1 MKKLLTRLTAS
12 AASAVIAVSTLNALT
27 AIFAADTETPT
38 EIHVTFDLS
47 DPDIFFSEDEDGN
60 IVKPEDIT
68 GRPNSSVKIPA
79 GSPEKE
85 GYQFVGWT
93 ADDFFGY
100 EPGDIYRVY
109 EEDVVMKP
117 IFREKGSEIFV
128 LSYEVEMGGEII
140 DTSLELPS
148 KKVTANTLL
157 KASFMSYQDS
167 EKKSTGWTDG
177 EHKILQ
183 EQKFIMPAH
192 DVVLT
197 PIWHRRLTF
206 TYLAGDYDDIVG
218 ATSCEYDVI
227 ESQTKDVNDGTR
239 FARIGYAI
247 DHWHCD
253 YDDQDYAFFSEF
265 TMPDQDVTM
274 TAVWKPVQY
283 VVVFKTKVSGTQNI
297 KVPGATGDTIKVPE
311 MTVENE
317 GYTFGGWTY
326 DGKTYQPGDD
336 FLIKGAL
343 PGAGI
348 GLEPIWIANDEPETT
363 TTTTTTTA
371 PTTTTTTV
379 TTIGDQ
385 VTAPINIL
393 KKPDKLS
400 YVKNSGEKIDLTGM
414 KVSIGGV
421 DPEVDAD
428 KFYLLSTLNGN
439 EDIAYFYIVD
449 DSDFDI
455 TKAGTYRI
463 LIGKNSDDNS
473 GNNTFTVE
481 VVEDASSVD
490 IKYGD
495 ANCNG
500 SVDLG
505 DAVLIMQSIANPDKY
520 GEKGTAPEHITAEG
534 KKNSDVTGNGDGVT
548 SADALAIQKFML
560 KLIDK
565 LPVTE

>member
-1 MKKLLTRLTAS
+1 M
-12 AASAVIAVSTLNALT
+12 IAVSTLNALP

-239 FARIGYAI
+239 FARIGYTI

-343 PGAGI
+343 PGVGI

-363 TTTTTTTA
+363 TTTTA
-371 PTTTTTTV
+371 QTTTTTTTAV
-379 TTIGDQ
+379 TTTSE
-385 VTAPINIL
+385 VTTSATTAPEKNYIKVNVVNEKGELVNDVQISYTHNIETVANGQAISTGPIEIMDTSKANPL
-393 KKPDKLS
+393 YLS
-400 YVKNSGEKIDLTGM
+400 KGTGKDDRSYLTSFNL
-414 KVSIGGV
+414 VI
-421 DPEVDAD
+421 DAD
-428 KFYLLSTLNGN
+428 MGDVTP
-439 EDIAYFYIVD
+439 IP
-449 DSDFDI
+449 DSDVKEIHGD
-455 TKAGTYRI
+455 
-463 LIGKNSDDNS
+463 
-473 GNNTFTVE
+473 NNTDEYTITIKGA
-481 VVEDASSVD
+481 ASV
-490 IKYGD
+490 KYGD